1 MKLPRVYPIL
11 DTQLL
16 SMKQCD
22 LETAATAWL
31 DAGVG
36 ILQFRHK
43 IQWTRE
49 VLEQAERI
57 AAQCRDRQAI
67 FVVNDRADM
76 AKLLNAGL
84 HVGQDDMLPREA
96 RQLLGDVTLLGYS
109 THNRRQ
115 LEDASA
121 EPVDYVA
128 IGPIF
133 ATSSKHNPDP
143 VVGLDGLRQ
152 CRALSTRPLVAI
164 GGITRQTAASVFV
177 AGADAVAVIAD
188 LLPEACTGATL
199 RRRMEEWQQLAQN

>member
-1 MKLPRVYPIL
+1 MKFPRVYPIL

-16 SMKQCD
+16 SAKECD
-22 LETAATAWL
+22 PETAATAWL
-31 DAGVG
+31 DAGAG

-43 IQWTRE
+43 VQWTRE
-49 VLEQAERI
+49 VFEQAERI

-84 HVGQDDMLPREA
+84 HVGQDDMPPGEV
-96 RQLLGDVTLLGYS
+96 RQLVGEEALLGYS
-109 THNRRQ
+109 THNQQQ
-115 LEDASA
+115 LENASA

-133 ATSSKHNPDP
+133 PTSSKQNPYP
-143 VVGLDGLRQ
+143 VVGLDGLRR
-152 CRALSTRPLVAI
+152 CRALSTKPLVAI
-164 GGITRQTAASVFV
+164 GGITRETAASVFA
-177 AGADAVAVIAD
+177 AGADAVAVIGD
-188 LLPEACTGATL
+188 LLAETCTGATL

>member
-1 MKLPRVYPIL
+1 MKFPRVYPIL

-16 SMKQCD
+16 SAKECD
-22 LETAATAWL
+22 AEKAANAWL
-31 DAGVG
+31 DAGAG

-43 IQWTRE
+43 VQWTRE
-49 VLEQAERI
+49 VFEQAERI
-57 AAQCRDRQAI
+57 AAQCRERQAI

-84 HVGQDDMLPREA
+84 HVGQDDMPPREA
-96 RQLLGDVTLLGYS
+96 RQLVGEEALLGYS
-109 THNRRQ
+109 THNPRQ

-133 ATSSKHNPDP
+133 ATSSKQNPDP
-143 VVGLDGLRQ
+143 VVGLDGLRR

-164 GGITRQTAASVFV
+164 GGITRETAASVFT
-177 AGADAVAVIAD
+177 AGADAVAVIGD
-188 LLPEACTGATL
+188 LLAETCTGATL